1 MPACEKKIGQ
11 QLGHR
16 HDRLHVLLERQCY
29 LNGLE
34 PVGAALT
41 STASNKESNSNS
53 GICMTIKTDA
63 VIVGAGPVGLFQ
75 VFELGLL
82 GLKADLVDSLAQVG
96 GQCSELYP
104 EKPIYDI
111 PAWPVIGAQ
120 DLVDKLVEQIR
131 PFEPGVHLGQEVT
144 EFEALE
150 NNRFRVVTSRG
161 TEFDAGSVII
171 AAGLGAFQ
179 PRRLRAIG
187 LDDLKATN
195 VHYKITERKRFAGKR
210 LIILGG
216 GDSALDWT
224 LDLAD
229 IAEHITLAHRRRE
242 YRAQPASVA
251 KMKQLVEQGKVSEQ
265 QGTVGE
271 ALGVPGRIDALKFN
285 TLEREKIRVEA
296 DEILVFWG
304 LAPDLGPIADWSFQ
318 IEKKQI
324 PVDTEKFQ
332 TSIPGVFAV
341 GDINTYPG
349 KKKLILSGFHEA
361 ALAAFGVQKHLDP
374 EARQFLQYT
383 TTSPIMHKRLGVEK
397 EKEKAG

>member
-1 MPACEKKIGQ
+1 
-11 QLGHR
+11 
-16 HDRLHVLLERQCY
+16 
-29 LNGLE
+29 
-34 PVGAALT
+34 
-41 STASNKESNSNS
+41 
-53 GICMTIKTDA
+53 MTIKTDA
-63 VIVGAGPVGLFQ
+63 VIIGAGPVGLFQ

-82 GLKADLVDSLAQVG
+82 GLKAELVDSLPQVG

-120 DLVDKLVEQIR
+120 ELVDKLVEQIR
-131 PFEPGVHLGQEVT
+131 PFEPGVHLGQEVA
-144 EFEALE
+144 EFEVLDGG
-150 NNRFRVVTSRG
+150 RFRVLTSKG

-179 PRRLRAIG
+179 PRRLRAKG
-187 LDDLKATN
+187 LDDLKAAN
-195 VHYKITERKRFAGKR
+195 VHYKVTDRHQFSGKR

-224 LDLAD
+224 LDLAG
-229 IAEHITLAHRRRE
+229 IADHITLVHRRNA
-242 YRAQPASVA
+242 YRAQPASVE
-251 KMKQLVEQGKVSEQ
+251 KMKQLAEQGKVTEQ

-271 ALGVPGRIDALKFN
+271 ALGVPGRIDALELN
-285 TLEREKIRVEA
+285 TLEREKIRVEG
-296 DEILVFWG
+296 DEVLVFWG
-304 LAPDLGPIADWSFQ
+304 LAPDLGPIADWSLE

-383 TTSPIMHKRLGVEK
+383 TTSPIMHKRLGVEAEKKK
-397 EKEKAG
+397 ETAS

>member
-1 MPACEKKIGQ
+1 
-11 QLGHR
+11 
-16 HDRLHVLLERQCY
+16 
-29 LNGLE
+29 
-34 PVGAALT
+34 
-41 STASNKESNSNS
+41 
-53 GICMTIKTDA
+53 MTIKTDA

-111 PAWPVIGAQ
+111 PAWPTIGAQ
-120 DLVDKLVEQIR
+120 ELVDKLVEQIR

-144 EFEALE
+144 EFEVLE
-150 NNRFRVVTSRG
+150 DNRFRVVTSKG

-179 PRRLRAIG
+179 PRRLRAKG
-187 LDDLKATN
+187 LEDLKATN
-195 VHYKITERKRFAGKR
+195 VHYKVTDRQQFAGKR

-229 IAEHITLAHRRRE
+229 IAAHITLAHRRKE

-251 KMKQLVEQGKVSEQ
+251 KMKELVEQGKVSEQ

-271 ALGVPGRIDALKFN
+271 ALGVPKNSRPRSPACSPWVTSTPIRARRNSSCRVSTKRRWRRSACRN
-285 TLEREKIRVEA
+285 TSTPMRASSCNTPRPVPSCTS
-296 DEILVFWG
+296 G
-304 LAPDLGPIADWSFQ
+304 LAWKKRRKRPAEAPRACRETCIHPNGPA
-318 IEKKQI
+318 
-324 PVDTEKFQ
+324 
-332 TSIPGVFAV
+332 
-341 GDINTYPG
+341 
-349 KKKLILSGFHEA
+349 
-361 ALAAFGVQKHLDP
+361 
-374 EARQFLQYT
+374 
-383 TTSPIMHKRLGVEK
+383 
-397 EKEKAG
+397 